1 MNAYSAPRT
10 ADRSLPRKSLVMY
23 IPAQEMGRCPE
34 PVLPEGYSFRLYRP
48 GDLED
53 KARLG
58 VLTEE
63 FDTMEQARAHF
74 EKYTPLEEEGERMKR
89 MVFVISPEGKAV
101 ATSTAWWFE
110 EEGRR
115 YGRVHWVMTDPDHQG
130 KGLGRAVVAWA
141 LCRLHEMEN
150 GLDVYLDTQTWSHK
164 AIGLY
169 LRMGFHPAKQDHP
182 VLRAVNEYDG
192 VVQVLRD
199 VLPEETMNLF
209 LDMAQQAA
217 L

>member
-1 MNAYSAPRT
+1 MKEYSAPKT

-23 IPAQEMGRCPE
+23 IPANEMGRCDQ
-34 PVLPEGYSFRLYRP
+34 PVLPEGYSFRMYRP

-53 KARLG
+53 KARLA

-63 FDTMEQARAHF
+63 FDAMDQARAHF
-74 EKYTPLEEEGERMKR
+74 EKHNPPEEEQERMR
-89 MVFVISPEGKAV
+89 RIVFVISPEGQAV

-110 EEGRR
+110 ENGRR
-115 YGRVHWVMTDPDHQG
+115 YGRVHWVLADPVHQG

-141 LCRLHEMEN
+141 LCRLHELEN

-169 LRMGFHPAKQDHP
+169 LRIGIRPVRKTHP
-182 VLRAVNEYDG
+182 VLRSVNDYDEAVD
-192 VVQVLRD
+192 VLRG
-199 VLPEETMNLF
+199 VLPEEMLSLF
-209 LDMAQQAA
+209 VNEAID
-217 L
+217 